1 MGKIATTLHKMDLI
15 TQLLNVLSSRIQTK
29 DRECSYLVQI
39 TNKRQKRK
47 VKAGGQGQAE

>member
-1 MGKIATTLHKMDLI
+1 MDLI

-29 DRECSYLVQI
+29 DSYLVQI

-47 VKAGGQGQAE
+47 VKAGGQGQTE